1 MLRTTTS
8 CKYSDFLIR
17 SRKHLDTASQQ
28 RQLRFEVSE
37 SENNTISIALFD
49 HSDPDSY
56 LFFCHIDKSRFAE
69 MQQA

>member
-1 MLRTTTS
+1 
-8 CKYSDFLIR
+8 
-17 SRKHLDTASQQ
+17 
-28 RQLRFEVSE
+28 LRFEVSE